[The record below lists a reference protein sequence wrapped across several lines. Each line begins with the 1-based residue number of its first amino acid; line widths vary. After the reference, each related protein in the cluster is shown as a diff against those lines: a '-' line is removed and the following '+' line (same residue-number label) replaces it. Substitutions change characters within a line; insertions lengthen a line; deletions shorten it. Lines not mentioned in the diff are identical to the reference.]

1 MAFAA
6 KMYNIFLYR
15 FYLPL
20 HKNCLSLVKNHLDNI
35 SLPTLT
41 FNLCLPVLSNLPCEL
56 NFFSLSLIKFFNE
69 RERERQIERSIQVH
83 IFLFY
88 QFISFWQLYTFTCT
102 PEARVVIF
110 FSFDRPPNQGSCG
123 ARNKNK

>member
-69 RERERQIERSIQVH
+69 RERERERERETNREKHTGAHLSFLSIYFILAIIH
-83 IFLFY
+83 IHLH
-88 QFISFWQLYTFTCT
+88 T
-102 PEARVVIF
+102 
-110 FSFDRPPNQGSCG
+110 
-123 ARNKNK
+123 